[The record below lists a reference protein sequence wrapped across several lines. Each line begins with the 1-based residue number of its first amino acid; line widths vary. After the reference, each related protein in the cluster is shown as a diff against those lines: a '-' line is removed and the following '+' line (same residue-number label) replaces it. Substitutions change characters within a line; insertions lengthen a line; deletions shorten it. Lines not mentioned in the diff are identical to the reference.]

1 MSFYLG
7 CAVWSYQGW
16 IGNFYP
22 SKTPQKDFLSLYSQR
37 LTSVEGN
44 TTFYAIP
51 NTKTINRWVEQT
63 PPQFKFCL
71 KFPQI
76 VTHQGRLLEK
86 VDQAMEFIERVK
98 PLDSRLGPLFLQ
110 LPPTYSPDYL
120 DDLSQFVSI
129 LSQEKILLSVEVRHN
144 DWFRPEWEE
153 KLNHCLRQQQVG
165 RVILDTRPIYQS
177 NVPKVAQSRPKPNL
191 PLHLNLTAN
200 FTLLRFISHPI
211 LDHNIHY
218 LNTWIKQVDEWL
230 NQGIDIYF
238 FVHCPLEEKS
248 PFTAR
253 YFQQQLEQHKINV
266 PPLPWEKI
274 PSVQQLSLF

>member
-22 SKTPQKDFLSLYSQR
+22 SKTPKKDFLSLYSQR
-37 LTSVEGN
+37 LTAVEGN

-51 NTKTINRWVEQT
+51 NAKTINRWVEQT

-98 PLDSRLGPLFLQ
+98 PLGSRLGPLFLQ

-129 LSQEKILLSVEVRHN
+129 LSQERILLSVEVRHR
-144 DWFRPEWEE
+144 DWFIPEWEE

-165 RVILDTRPIYQS
+165 RVILDTRPIYQG

-191 PLHLNLTAN
+191 PLHLNSTAK
-200 FTLLRFISHPI
+200 FTLIRFISHPI

-218 LNTWIKQVDEWL
+218 LNTWVTQVDEWL
-230 NQGIDIYF
+230 SQGIDIYF

-266 PPLPWEKI
+266 PPLPWQQI